1 MLVLK
6 NVEVVYSDVILVLRG
21 ISLQV
26 PDGEIVALLGANGAG
41 KTTVLRAISGLMDI
55 HNGDLTKGEIL
66 LDGDPIHA
74 ESAAKIV
81 KLGISQ

>member
-26 PDGEIVALLGANGAG
+26 PDGEIVALLGANGWG
-41 KTTVLRAISGLMDI
+41 GGSVPG
-55 HNGDLTKGEIL
+55 HG
-66 LDGDPIHA
+66 P
-74 ESAAKIV
+74 
-81 KLGISQ
+81 